1 MNTRNSVIGFIGLGA
16 MGSRMAKRLVDA
28 GFKVLV
34 FDRTREKAQAL
45 AAHGAAE
52 APSAATY
59 QMNVA
64 RAARHPDEDYSS
76 VIVHMRELSVADGT
90 VRASRS

>member
-34 FDRTREKAQAL
+34 FDRNRAKAQAL
-45 AAHGAAE
+45 SGAGSGRGAK
-52 APSAATY
+52 
-59 QMNVA
+59 
-64 RAARHPDEDYSS
+64 RAGAC
-76 VIVHMRELSVADGT
+76 GG
-90 VRASRS
+90 VRRDHVVPVE